1 MSFVVTT
8 PEWVTTAA
16 ENLAGIGSTLEQ
28 ATASAASPTTGLA
41 AAAADEVSAA
51 ISRVFG
57 AFGEEFQAVSAQG
70 AAFHAEF
77 VRLISTSAA
86 AYAGAEIANA
96 AQTLVNA
103 PVQTLLV
110 NPIES
115 GAQAIS
121 RAIAASPLLTPGTAA
136 TVPGGAYVQLF
147 NNTVTNLQALGGA
160 WLNNP
165 LPFFRQFL
173 ANQLTYAQL
182 IATGFA
188 NVIQNFPTIL
198 ANLPTTIQAA
208 IQQLLNYN
216 AAAYIQQFIAAQI
229 GFAQT
234 FVTSATNGLSTLV
247 AGLPAFGSQLQVAF
261 GQLLTGNYEAAV
273 STFGLGV
280 ANLMVTGID
289 PGPVTITLNQNPLEL
304 IARMSPKLLGP
315 LGDFFTIM
323 NIPGQEAQFLTNLIS
338 PPLLRHVAQ
347 NFTNVLNTLTLP
359 SISVEYVQP
368 LAPQPGTV
376 SSYFGVPLVL
386 AYAAAGGPFNALSA
400 LATSAETI
408 NEALWAGDF
417 LRAATTF
424 IDAPA
429 YALNGLLN
437 QHNIINNVIQV
448 PTNLPAGLPQTVTI
462 TLHVPVDGIL
472 VPPHPVTATVDP
484 HATQFGINPFD
495 VTVYGTPFMGLGPL
509 LVNYVPQQLAAAIR
523 PTG

>member
-51 ISRVFG
+51 ISRAFG
-57 AFGEEFQAVSAQG
+57 AFGEEFQAVSARG
-70 AAFHAEF
+70 AAFNAEF

-86 AYAGAEIANA
+86 AYAGTEIANA

-160 WLNNP
+160 WLNHP

-289 PGPVTITLNQNPLEL
+289 PGPIEITPDIPNLRFTATMN
-304 IARMSPKLLGP
+304 PKLLGP

-359 SISVEYVQP
+359 SISVQLVQP
-368 LAPQPGTV
+368 LGPGTL
-376 SSYFGVPLVL
+376 SAFFGVPLVL
-386 AYAAAGGPFNALSA
+386 AYASAGGPFNALSA

-417 LRAATTF
+417 LTAATTF
-424 IDAPA
+424 IDSPA
-429 YALNGLLN
+429 HAMNGLLN

-484 HATQFGINPFD
+484 HLTQIGINPFD

-509 LVNYVPQQLAAAIR
+509 LVNYIPQQLAAAIR